1 MDKFTLAEQ
10 IRLEMISK
18 IQEIKNNGY
27 SISEISRI
35 LGKDRRTIKRSY
47 IFNYLWMNA
56 KLSEREKNYL
66 YVNYPKVF
74 KLKKCIIEF
83 RELFKIKSLVLL
95 YIFIDKYR
103 YY

>member
-1 MDKFTLAEQ
+1 MNN
-10 IRLEMISK
+10 S
-18 IQEIKNNGY
+18 IKTKNGASDAKY
-27 SISEISRI
+27 
-35 LGKDRRTIKRSY
+35 TYIKRSY

-95 YIFIDKYR
+95 YIFIDKYINIDITELASFVNGLLR
-103 YY
+103 DI

>member
-1 MDKFTLAEQ
+1 
-10 IRLEMISK
+10 
-18 IQEIKNNGY
+18 
-27 SISEISRI
+27 
-35 LGKDRRTIKRSY
+35 
-47 IFNYLWMNA
+47 MNA